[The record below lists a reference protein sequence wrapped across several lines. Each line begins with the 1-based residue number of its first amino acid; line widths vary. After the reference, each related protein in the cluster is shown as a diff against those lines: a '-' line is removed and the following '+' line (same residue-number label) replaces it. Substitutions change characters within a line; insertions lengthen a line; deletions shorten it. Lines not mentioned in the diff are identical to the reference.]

1 MVETFIPLS
10 VAPTGFSEPLPASKA
25 FLLSCYLP
33 SLFLAATSGATV
45 VQNRKNASLKTK
57 YTQERPSGSG
67 LEQFQNKAKPKP
79 ILHKESLP
87 KTSELKFQFC

>member
-1 MVETFIPLS
+1 MADTFIPLS
-10 VAPTGFSEPLPASKA
+10 VVPTGFSEPLSAFKA
-25 FLLSCYLP
+25 FLLSWYPP
-33 SLFLAATSGATV
+33 SPFLAATSGAMV

-67 LEQFQNKAKPKP
+67 LEQYQNKAKNKP